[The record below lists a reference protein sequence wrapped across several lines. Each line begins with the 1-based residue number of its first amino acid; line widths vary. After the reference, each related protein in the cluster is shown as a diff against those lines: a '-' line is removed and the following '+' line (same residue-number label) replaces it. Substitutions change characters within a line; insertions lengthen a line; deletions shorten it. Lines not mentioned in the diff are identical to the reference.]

1 MYSQTSFETLLAFGN
16 VAENIDLDYY
26 GLEVNHLAPEE
37 WNQLGML
44 QKRPIDKFVRCR
56 GCGAFIPI
64 SIRDSGDEIQL
75 CADCPECGP
84 YELLPEEK
92 AVWRVD
98 FTPVFE
104 SARKALNCAGMVNEI
119 VSNALWSLGRAPVS
133 GQSREIF
140 ACAGINTERNSEI
153 LGHLPKG
160 KTPILLVL
168 GDSPLPCKLGSFPS
182 DQVFCFSQLERIEDG
197 KIVFETSC
205 LHSQGMT
212 PTVSGTSSRK
222 LSSGKNSKIGDV
234 IICAEFIQS
243 SHKQNV
249 PERRLVLPGF
259 AKMSW
264 RQQPMS
270 VPSWLTEP

>member
-1 MYSQTSFETLLAFGN
+1 MYNQTSFETLLAFGN

-56 GCGAFIPI
+56 GCGTFIPI

-104 SARKALNCAGMVNEI
+104 SARKALNCAGIVNEI

-160 KTPILLVL
+160 KLQFCWCWEILLCHANLVL
-168 GDSPLPCKLGSFPS
+168 FPPIRYFVFHSLKELRMERSF
-182 DQVFCFSQLERIEDG
+182 L
-197 KIVFETSC
+197 
-205 LHSQGMT
+205 
-212 PTVSGTSSRK
+212 
-222 LSSGKNSKIGDV
+222 
-234 IICAEFIQS
+234 
-243 SHKQNV
+243 
-249 PERRLVLPGF
+249 RRLVSIVR
-259 AKMSW
+259 A
-264 RQQPMS
+264 
-270 VPSWLTEP
+270 